1 MESKKME
8 LEVQKQKQE
17 MIDKNF
23 EQLSN
28 KTKEL
33 FTIQEIYKKLP
44 LRAI

>member
-44 LRAI
+44 LREI